1 MADTGRSRAQILAL
15 MADNTTGQLSAQ
27 DLRDFVVTVMESEF
41 VNFGDFW
48 AMPQAKYITT
58 DKTAKGWKMYSQVFG
73 SAVSFMNVIYQGA
86 SDGMWKRANLAVSA
100 HTRGLLALA
109 MDSYASDA
117 SGTVLRWG
125 VVYDSSF
132 STVFSQKIGMPVYLD
147 STGGIGSISVGI
159 TTLSAFAIG
168 WVMASNGGSAESAIG
183 KWFFAPDWGI
193 KTNTRPGA

>member
-1 MADTGRSRAQILAL
+1 MADTQRTRAQILAFL
-15 MADNTTGQLSAQ
+15 NDNVTGQISAQ
-27 DLRDFVVTVMESEF
+27 DLRDTIVTIMESEF
-41 VNFGDFW
+41 VNAGDFW

-73 SAVSFMNVIYQGA
+73 SAVSFMNVVYQDNSNGT
-86 SDGMWKRANLAVSA
+86 WKRATVALSA
-100 HTRGLLALA
+100 TTRGILALA

-132 STVFSQKIGMPVYLD
+132 STVFSRKIGMPVYLD
-147 STGGIGSISVGI
+147 SGAVPGSISVGV
-159 TTLSAFAIG
+159 TTYSAFQVG
-168 WVMASNGGSAESAIG
+168 WVMASDGGSAESAIG

-193 KTNTRPGA
+193 ATNTRPGV